1 MRIRI
6 RYFLPSKIP
15 VGDNINMNN
24 GGLMKLKPQEFIS
37 QLILKGLSEK
47 QIARKV
53 KVSQSTIHRI
63 KVGDTI
69 YPRIDTAEKIYQLYE
84 KMNPMRGG

>member
-1 MRIRI
+1 MHKV
-6 RYFLPSKIP
+6 FLGLKIP
-15 VGDNINMNN
+15 VVDNINMNN
-24 GGLMKLKPQEFIS
+24 GGLMQLKPQEFIR

-53 KVSQSTIHRI
+53 QVSQSTIHRI

-84 KMNPMRGG
+84 KINPLHGG